1 MRERGSHKHTYIYM
15 FKWRDKKGGIREEET
30 EYEKER
36 EKKKEW
42 RNMWRYRQGVRY
54 REIQFFV
61 NFVND
66 IILFIL
72 FYFLLS
78 TDSNFSFSRK
88 MQECCN
94 GILESVLNKK

>member
-1 MRERGSHKHTYIYM
+1 M

-54 REIQFFV
+54 REIQFFI

-66 IILFIL
+66 IILFIFIL
-72 FYFLLS
+72 FFIEYRYQLFVQQKDARMLQWKCQDQQVEISYSLY
-78 TDSNFSFSRK
+78 
-88 MQECCN
+88 
-94 GILESVLNKK
+94 